1 MGKDFLLINR
11 LKAVEE
17 ISSLYAFEV
26 ELLREEKE
34 AGFEPTVINPDSLL
48 GQAAVIEIYQ
58 RDGNTRILNGIIN
71 HFSQGH
77 RDTRFSYYNV
87 TIVPDV
93 WLLTQRSQSRIFQH
107 KSVPDI
113 LREVLQGFDIS
124 YELQG
129 SFKPRNYCVQY
140 GETDFDFV
148 SRLMEE
154 EGIYYLFEHTR
165 ETNRMIIANTPQ
177 SHPDCPSKSDIPFS
191 LKVTEAEEVDDFIS
205 SIRKWQNDYR
215 LQSGKVAFRDYNFQV
230 PSYKLDAD
238 QSSRFK
244 VANNDKLEVYD
255 FPGGYAKQFDDINRS
270 GGERSDVQNVFEDK
284 QKKAEIAMQSLDSQ
298 YRIITGNSDCSTLT
312 AGHRFKLFNH
322 PVGKQNGQY
331 IVTKITHQAEQSP
344 IYISEDRVPQP
355 YANSFQCIAYGQ
367 GNPPFRPAR
376 KTLKPKV
383 YGSQTAFVVG
393 PAGEE
398 IFTDKF
404 GRVKVQF
411 HWDRESQIEV
421 GSHSCWIRV
430 AQAWAGNRWGMM
442 FIPRIGM
449 EVIIK
454 FLEGD
459 PDQPIISGCVYN
471 PSMMPPYKLPDEK
484 TRMTIKSNS
493 SKGGKGFNELRF
505 EDKQGAEQIFIHAER
520 NKDIRVENDL
530 IEWVGQDTH
539 LIVKRDQIKCVEADQ
554 HLTVGNDKSEKV
566 GGTVSLTAGTDIRE
580 KAGAD
585 YALQAGNEI
594 HLIAGT
600 NLVLESGA
608 TITIKAGGGF
618 ITIGPEGISIKGVKV
633 KINSTGVPGNGAGA
647 SPELPK
653 QPAEA
658 DGSPR

>member
-11 LKAVEE
+11 LRAVEE
-17 ISSLYAFEV
+17 ISSLHAFEV
-26 ELLREEKE
+26 ELLHEEKE
-34 AGFEPTVINPDSLL
+34 AGFEPTVIDPDSLL

-58 RDGNTRILNGIIN
+58 RDGNTRILNGMVN
-71 HFSQGH
+71 HFSHGH
-77 RDTRFSYYNV
+77 RDTRFSYYKA
-87 TIVPDV
+87 TIVPGV

-113 LREVLQGFDIS
+113 LREVLQGFDVS

-165 ETNRMIIANTPQ
+165 EKNRMIIANTPQ

-191 LKVTEAEEVDDFIS
+191 LKVNEAEEVDDFIS

-244 VANNDKLEVYD
+244 VSNNDKLEVYD
-255 FPGGYAKQFDDINRS
+255 FPGGYAKQFDDIDRS
-270 GGERSDVQNVFEDK
+270 GAERSDVHNVFEDK

-331 IVTKITHQAEQSP
+331 IVTKISHQAEQSP
-344 IYISEDRVPQP
+344 TYISEDRVPQP
-355 YANSFQCIAYGQ
+355 YTNSFQCIAYGQ
-367 GNPPFRPAR
+367 GNPPFRPRR
-376 KTLKPKV
+376 KTLKPKI

-411 HWDRESQIEV
+411 HWDRESRV
-421 GSHSCWIRV
+421 NAYSSCWIRV

-449 EVIIK
+449 EVIVK

-471 PSMMPPYKLPDEK
+471 PAAMPPYDLPEEK
-484 TRMTIKSNS
+484 TKMTIKSNS

-505 EDKQGAEQIFIHAER
+505 EDKQGEEQIFIHAER

-539 LIVKRDQIKCVEADQ
+539 LIVKRNRLESVEADQ

-580 KAGAD
+580 KAGTD

-647 SPELPK
+647 SPELPR

-658 DGSPR
+658 DGSPG